1 MPTPLQSLPS
11 AGTIT
16 EASDIVYLQ
25 QPSQTVKDTKATL
38 AQILSNVYTAITTAI
53 GTALLK
59 SNNLSDIV
67 SATAA
72 RTNLGL
78 GSAATQA
85 SSAFDA
91 AGAASAVGA
100 TAAANL
106 ALQQI
111 GGYTFSSLTGI
122 FPAAVETAPS
132 NVIQWLRT
140 TEHKDSTG
148 KIAYSQL
155 DFQWSTTSANS
166 GSAGW
171 ALTSASGTLGAD
183 LDTYLRGV
191 WAIGVHP
198 VEWTHPY
205 IFGDVYVNGN
215 RYTLSIY
222 HDGTGAHFAI
232 GGSPLL
238 TMVSFGR
245 VTIYLPGPF

>member
-1 MPTPLQSLPS
+1 MSTPLQSLPS

-38 AQILSNVYTAITTAI
+38 TQILSNVYTAITTA
-53 GTALLK
+53 LLR

-78 GSAATQA
+78 GSAATHAA
-85 SSAFDA
+85 SDFDA
-91 AGAASAVGA
+91 AGAASAVSA
-100 TAAANL
+100 SAAAAL
-106 ALQQI
+106 ALQQV
-111 GGYTFSSLTGI
+111 GGYTFSSLTDI
-122 FPAAVETAPS
+122 FPSAVETAAS
-132 NVIQWLRT
+132 SVIQWLRT

-148 KIAYSQL
+148 KVVYSQL

-171 ALTSASGTLGAD
+171 ALTSASGTLGAN

-191 WAIGVHP
+191 WAIGAHP

-222 HDGTGAHFAI
+222 HDGAGAHFTI
-232 GGSPLL
+232 GGTPLL